1 MVLTVPLH
9 GDVHHDAED
18 VFAKAM
24 AVAVPLY
31 AADEPLLLLAV
42 VVKLGGYDDVAVA
55 LVPWLDKAEHD
66 VSDMNFGGLLF
77 EGIWPFICCY
87 SLKGM

>member
-9 GDVHHDAED
+9 GDVYHDAED

-24 AVAVPLY
+24 AVAIPLY

-42 VVKLGGYDDVAVA
+42 AVKLGGYDDVAEQ
-55 LVPWLDKAEHD
+55 LVPWLRTALPDGKWKVNDK
-66 VSDMNFGGLLF
+66 
-77 EGIWPFICCY
+77 
-87 SLKGM
+87 SLN